1 MALTYPFLTT
11 KIRAA
16 VHTIHIIYLGLL
28 PALATF
34 VLLRRYGYPLPLLL
48 FLGGAVAVA
57 VYIAVVNYYTPPPPR
72 SIAAGLFVLFDG
84 PIWVAFSMLSKHSIP
99 AGAVVE
105 GFIVEGTAIW
115 LSILILAAKFPR
127 RRLAAIGY
135 MLLSLAITASLVYPY
150 FRDNLH
156 GHPMSLSILG
166 FGIVETFATRFSQL
180 KRDEEGRDG
189 RDIDPDKG
197 VAFIIIMIVVWAAA
211 MIAGNVLF
219 EISSV

>member
-11 KIRAA
+11 KIRAL
-16 VHTIHIIYLGLL
+16 VHTIYIIYLGLL

-34 VLLRRYGYPLPLLL
+34 VLLRRYGYSLPLLL
-48 FLGGAVAVA
+48 FLGGTVAAA
-57 VYIAVVNYYTPPPPR
+57 VYIAVVNYYTPPPR

-99 AGAVVE
+99 AGAVIE

-115 LSILILAAKFPR
+115 LSIFVLAAKFPR
-127 RRLAAIGY
+127 QRLAAIGY

-150 FRDNLH
+150 FRDNLQ
-156 GHPMSLSILG
+156 GQAVSLSLLG
-166 FGIVETFATRFSQL
+166 FGIVETFAARFSQL

-219 EISSV
+219 EISSL